1 MGSLLH
7 YKYWQSS
14 MWSTVFLHLAN
25 ENIQGRGWIKHSS
38 LKSTLIVWK
47 ASMIPMSDPL
57 PSHSVLNGFFF
68 FFLFS
73 FWWVALPSTTT
84 LGLWKIPAQWLFCL
98 LLNVVLRL
106 KITIHNNAKNGEGE
120 QKKWRVCSQSPGFGG
135 QHLKELGTM
144 DPLAST
150 TLTINIRTQEEH
162 PNQVLLHTS

>member
-1 MGSLLH
+1 MKHRLLTSSQWEYSGSWVDQTFFPQEH
-7 YKYWQSS
+7 TNCVEGVNDTDEWSPPQS
-14 MWSTVFLHLAN
+14 FC
-25 ENIQGRGWIKHSS
+25 IKWI
-38 LKSTLIVWK
+38 L
-47 ASMIPMSDPL
+47 
-57 PSHSVLNGFFF
+57 F